1 VANVPQREAVDSS
14 LWDRTD
20 ALRPAVLS
28 WLVHARRAG

>member
-1 VANVPQREAVDSS
+1 VANVPQRDAVDPV

-20 ALRPAVLS
+20 ALRPAALS